1 MFYEHRRVCHI
12 LPHHPDV
19 RWCGSCGQMG
29 HYPHWDVATLPAVSR
44 GRSTEKSHGWCLER
58 NLPSKSALDSSTV
71 GFQLCLWN
79 KTCLFKS
86 CPVPLVTIWHAF
98 LKWRAMEWAE
108 MGARGYGLCAVFCG
122 TLKTQLYQNRQY
134 HNSQAVNTKS
144 EVSTGNAKKV

>member
-1 MFYEHRRVCHI
+1 MSTGVCATFCHTTLMWDGAGLVARWAI
-12 LPHHPDV
+12 THTGMLPPFLQ
-19 RWCGSCGQMG
+19 WAEG
-29 HYPHWDVATLPAVSR
+29 W
-44 GRSTEKSHGWCLER
+44 RSTEKSHGWCLER